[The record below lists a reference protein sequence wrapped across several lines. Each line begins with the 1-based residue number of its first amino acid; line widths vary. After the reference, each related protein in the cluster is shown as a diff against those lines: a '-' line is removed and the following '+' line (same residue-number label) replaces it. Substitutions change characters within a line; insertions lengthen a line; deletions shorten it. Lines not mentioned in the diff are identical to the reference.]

1 MEGAK
6 EHAEKLDNMTDNKP
20 IKRNPPAFIM
30 AGERENQVRN
40 YIPFNSKIQKREISK
55 EVVINPTTIKPVE
68 KKNIEEDMAKL
79 FP

>member
-40 YIPFNSKIQKREISK
+40 
-55 EVVINPTTIKPVE
+55 
-68 KKNIEEDMAKL
+68 
-79 FP
+79 